1 MFVLGGQLFLQ
12 YQNNE
17 MKNIDIIMR
26 ESQNK
31 FIHNPVCMKNDDNY
45 FMIVYVSNVQDLFE
59 EILLKIPEF
68 ISLFNQSHEEKCDDM
83 SMNDSETFISDT
95 VKSFFIM
102 YGKFQDCYRCVNQPK
117 DAEDPLSCGY
127 SSECNTCIVNPAYR
141 NNFRRRDDDEEYV
154 ELIKEH

>member
-1 MFVLGGQLFLQ
+1 MEKSVLITLRNFMFVLGGQLFLQ

-68 ISLFNQSHEEKCDDM
+68 NLFPC
-83 SMNDSETFISDT
+83 
-95 VKSFFIM
+95 
-102 YGKFQDCYRCVNQPK
+102 
-117 DAEDPLSCGY
+117 
-127 SSECNTCIVNPAYR
+127 
-141 NNFRRRDDDEEYV
+141 
-154 ELIKEH
+154 LINHMI